1 MAPALA
7 RAAVGAP
14 GAFPRFARSG
24 AALKQALPDAPIW
37 YLQALGV
44 HPDAQRRG
52 IGAALLAAGVAM
64 VDSDQLACHLHVGP
78 GGPTYYGMTWPAD
91 GGNRSEPAQAET

>member
-24 AALKQALPDAPIW
+24 AALKRALPDAPVW

-44 HPDAQRRG
+44 HLDAQRRA
-52 IGAALLAAGVAM
+52 IGAALLAADLAM
-64 VDSDQLACHLHVGP
+64 VDSDQLACHLH
-78 GGPTYYGMTWPAD
+78 TSDPA
-91 GGNRSEPAQAET
+91 GRRTTG